1 MQPPKVMRWVVVLAL
16 AEGVFLKPDKVV
28 DIDEQIQ
35 VLENQKSEATV
46 EDLQKATQTI
56 QTQAAAAAEEALAA
70 QKHVEEMEMQQKALL
85 AKANDYIAQ
94 QKESVKYAKDS
105 NKELEKELEKAKQFA
120 KTADASVKDLA
131 KTAVQQMFIA
141 KNKELSSWRDE
152 VLTDHWA
159 LGRSQ
164 AIEAAEPY
172 KHAWGEALEKAN
184 SYKSTA
190 RTLSSVAKGLADEA
204 NKATLTAAEKRMA
217 GDADGALRLSQA
229 AGAMRSH
236 GRKLEGY
243 AKDLQQESEHLFEA
257 APSYLSSGQQAAA
270 RAEWNANPKALPPM
284 TLDPSVAYVPA

>member
-159 LGRSQ
+159 LGRRE

-190 RTLSSVAKGLADEA
+190 RTLSSVAKGLADEVFRQLQPNLGWLA
-204 NKATLTAAEKRMA
+204 MQMALCASHRQQVLCAAMVGNWKAM
-217 GDADGALRLSQA
+217 LRTCSK
-229 AGAMRSH
+229 S
-236 GRKLEGY
+236 
-243 AKDLQQESEHLFEA
+243 
-257 APSYLSSGQQAAA
+257 PNTSSRQ
-270 RAEWNANPKALPPM
+270 RP
-284 TLDPSVAYVPA
+284 VI

>member
-1 MQPPKVMRWVVVLAL
+1 MRWVVVLAL

-70 QKHVEEMEMQQKALL
+70 QKHVEEMEMQQKAQLG
-85 AKANDYIAQ
+85 
-94 QKESVKYAKDS
+94 KESVKYAKDS

-131 KTAVQQMFIA
+131 KNAVQQMFIA